1 MFAFYP
7 YAYLLLSTLILS
19 ILRVLRLV
27 WIPQHSLK
35 MLHKTVYKT
44 FGLLWRFL
52 DFHNKVTTSETLI
65 SDYKVRSQ
73 VRNNV
78 KSSLIMVYYLY

>member
-1 MFAFYP
+1 MCCW
-7 YAYLLLSTLILS
+7 
-19 ILRVLRLV
+19 VV
-27 WIPQHSLK
+27 QEE
-35 MLHKTVYKT
+35 V
-44 FGLLWRFL
+44 L
-52 DFHNKVTTSETLI
+52 DFHNKVATSETLI